1 MEEKPQQL
9 SSNIDGDAKE
19 QNLENQNQD
28 NQSVVQKL
36 SDNVPQDQV
45 KSKAKRKTPLEL
57 RKYTKQI
64 WLAGLG
70 AFSRAEEEGNKL
82 FDSLVQVGEELEAK
96 TTMVADQTV
105 EKVGEVTGKAYERVV
120 DTREKVEKI
129 IDQHT
134 HQTLNRFGI
143 VTPKD
148 ILLIEQLLKNL
159 NEKVDRLI
167 DSNEQLQSEITM
179 LKQGK
184 K

>member
-1 MEEKPQQL
+1 MCPNKDKDISKGDQMEGGDHHDMGLQDEQIVDQL
-9 SSNIDGDAKE
+9 
-19 QNLENQNQD
+19 
-28 NQSVVQKL
+28 L
-36 SDNVPQDQV
+36 SEASTKT
-45 KSKAKRKTPLEL
+45 KSKRKSPIEL

-82 FDSLVQVGEELEAK
+82 FDSLVQVGEELESK
-96 TTMVADQTV
+96 TSNVADQTV

-120 DTREKVEKI
+120 DTREKVEKM

-134 HQTLNRFGI
+134 HQTLNRFGL

-159 NEKVDRLI
+159 NEKVDRLV
-167 DSNEQLQSEITM
+167 DSNEQLKAEIQS
-179 LKQGK
+179 LKQIK